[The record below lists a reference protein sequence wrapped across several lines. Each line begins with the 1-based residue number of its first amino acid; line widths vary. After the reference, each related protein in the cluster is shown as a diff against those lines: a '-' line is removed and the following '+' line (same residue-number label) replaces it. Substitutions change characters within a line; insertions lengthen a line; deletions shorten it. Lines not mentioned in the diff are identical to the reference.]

1 MTNQAPEETPTDGVS
16 KKLKV
21 FVIILTAV
29 TFIALVALFTKLA
42 SKLRGPVKI
51 ASTTQSPI
59 SNQSLSDEYNAVGK
73 RLMNSGLKE
82 QAIDQF
88 IKVWKMQ
95 KVGSLERAKAAQTV
109 GGLYANLGNCQEA
122 LIWLFRAEV
131 TGSSLPLQPT
141 ADSCLAKIRSIQ
153 SGR

>member
-1 MTNQAPEETPTDGVS
+1 MTNHAPEENPTDGVS

-21 FVIILTAV
+21 FVITLTAV

-42 SKLRGPVKI
+42 NKPDTPEKI
-51 ASTTQSPI
+51 TSMAPI
-59 SNQSLSDEYNAVGK
+59 SNQSLSNEYNAVGT

-88 IKVWKMQ
+88 INTWKRQ
-95 KVGSLERAKAAQTV
+95 KVGSPERAKAAQTV
-109 GGLYANLGNCQEA
+109 GGLYAGLGNCQEA

-131 TGSSLPLQPT
+131 ADSTLPLQPT
-141 ADSCLAKIRSIQ
+141 INSCLAKVRSIH
-153 SGR
+153 SGQ

>member
-1 MTNQAPEETPTDGVS
+1 MTNHAPEEIPTDGVS

-42 SKLRGPVKI
+42 SRPDTPTKI
-51 ASTTQSPI
+51 ASTAQAPI
-59 SNQSLSDEYNAVGK
+59 SNQSLSDEYNAVGT

-88 IKVWKMQ
+88 IKVWEMQ
-95 KVGSLERAKAAQTV
+95 QVGSLERAKAAQTV
-109 GGLYANLGNCQEA
+109 GGIYADLGNCQEA
-122 LIWLFRAEV
+122 LIWLFRAEAADP
-131 TGSSLPLQPT
+131 TLQPLI
-141 ADSCLAKIRSIQ
+141 DSCLAKVRSIQ
-153 SGR
+153 PGR

>member
-1 MTNQAPEETPTDGVS
+1 MTNQTPEEIPTDGVS

-42 SKLRGPVKI
+42 SRPDITEKN
-51 ASTTQSPI
+51 ASTSQI
-59 SNQSLSDEYNAVGK
+59 SNQSLSDEYNAVGT

-88 IKVWKMQ
+88 MTVWEMQ
-95 KVGSLERAKAAQTV
+95 KVGSPERAKAAQAV
-109 GGLYANLGNCQEA
+109 GSLYADLGNCQEA
-122 LIWLFRAEV
+122 LVWLFRAEAA
-131 TGSSLPLQPT
+131 GSTLQPLI
-141 ADSCLAKIRSIQ
+141 DSCLAKVRSIH
-153 SGR
+153 SGQ